1 MKRTSETWTQLDWV
15 DTLNATSSQGSAAGA
30 TRCGL
35 PVGPTTAPSGR
46 DLALASLSA
55 RQAEERGLL
64 TSGTS
69 GRTGTISSA
78 SADLQSS
85 LESRLRARTASGGS
99 TLYALTWKDRA
110 TPSRRL
116 ICALRAS
123 APRTSDSGCGL
134 SGWPTPNATNNG
146 AGEEPMAKVHRGLNP
161 GLNPADAARL
171 AGWPTPM
178 AGTPAQKGNNASG
191 STDYSRQT
199 EVLAWGRMHK
209 QEAARLLAGWPTPAA
224 SDGERSGS
232 GITEGMTGVS
242 LTQMSKMAGWPT
254 PTAKINAGGEYKDPE
269 KAIARAMG
277 PHANDLRDFVQMAG
291 WPTPEAEEARRGY
304 QNRSNGKK
312 GTQESMTTVAINS
325 LGSKPHLPPHG
336 PARLTATGEMLT
348 GSSAGMESG
357 GLLNPTHSRWLM
369 GYPPAWDDC
378 GVTAMPSSR
387 KSRQPSS
394 GA

>member
-1 MKRTSETWTQLDWV
+1 MRPTSETWTQIDWV
-15 DTLNATSSQGSAAGA
+15 DTLNATSSQGSAAGVSA
-30 TRCGL
+30 CASQD
-35 PVGPTTAPSGR
+35 GPTTALFGPDPVR
-46 DLALASLSA
+46 ASLSA

-69 GRTGTISSA
+69 GRIGTTSSA
-78 SADLQSS
+78 SASLQSS
-85 LESRLRARTASGGS
+85 LENRLRVRTASAGS
-99 TLYALTWKDRA
+99 TLYALTWKPRA
-110 TPSRRL
+110 TPSGLR

-123 APRTSDSGCGL
+123 ARRISDSGSGSSE
-134 SGWPTPNATNNG
+134 SGWPTPTTADTG
-146 AGEEPMAKVHRGLNP
+146 SQAPLPEMAKAMLGKPSR
-161 GLNPADAARL
+161 RMQEEM

-178 AGTPAQKGNNASG
+178 AGTPAQKGYNASG

-209 QEAARLLAGWPTPAA
+209 PEASRLLAGWPTPCQQDGPKGGPSQGMDRLPGMA
-224 SDGERSGS
+224 S
-232 GITEGMTGVS
+232 
-242 LTQMSKMAGWPT
+242 A
-254 PTAKINAGGEYKDPE
+254 
-269 KAIARAMG
+269 
-277 PHANDLRDFVQMAG
+277 AG

-312 GTQESMTTVAINS
+312 GSQESMTTVAINQ
-325 LGSKPHLPPHG
+325 LGDKPHLPLHG

-357 GLLNPTHSRWLM
+357 GQLNPAHSRWLM

-387 KSRQPSS
+387 KSPRRSS

>member
-1 MKRTSETWTQLDWV
+1 MRPTSETWTQLDWV
-15 DTLNATSSQGSAAGA
+15 DTLSATSSQASAAGA

-35 PVGPTTAPSGR
+35 PVGPTTVPSGL
-46 DLALASLSA
+46 DPALASLSA
-55 RQAEERGLL
+55 RQAEERGKL

-85 LESRLRARTASGGS
+85 LANRLRARTASGGS

-110 TPSRRL
+110 TPSGRL

-123 APRTSDSGCGL
+123 ARRISDSDSGS
-134 SGWPTPNATNNG
+134 SGWPTPAANTYGEDLDKEMARRARLKEQHGNGNG
-146 AGEEPMAKVHRGLNP
+146 AGMTTAKVHRGLNP

-171 AGWPTPM
+171 
-178 AGTPAQKGNNASG
+178 
-191 STDYSRQT
+191 
-199 EVLAWGRMHK
+199 
-209 QEAARLLAGWPTPAA
+209 
-224 SDGERSGS
+224 
-232 GITEGMTGVS
+232 
-242 LTQMSKMAGWPT
+242 
-254 PTAKINAGGEYKDPE
+254 
-269 KAIARAMG
+269 
-277 PHANDLRDFVQMAG
+277 AG

-312 GTQESMTTVAINS
+312 GTQQSMTTVAINS
-325 LGSKPHLPPHG
+325 LGSKPHLSPHG

-348 GSSAGMESG
+348 GSSAEMESG

-387 KSRQPSS
+387 KSLRPSS